1 MILNEK
7 EFIALGEKY
16 GLKIHSKAHLLD
28 RTLYYWYDFP
38 GESNGEF
45 FFIEYEVQSGTV
57 MYAESFS
64 WNPYAKRIIGEKI
77 NEHPM
82 TVEELEKV
90 IVNSIKLYKEKVVKY
105 ELRKVKKDFA

>member
-1 MILNEK
+1 MTLNEK

-38 GESNGEF
+38 GECNGEF
-45 FFIEYEVQSGTV
+45 FFIEYEVQNGMV

-64 WNPYAKRIIGEKI
+64 WNPYAKRIIGSKLKE
-77 NEHPM
+77 NQM

-90 IVNSIKLYKEKVVKY
+90 IVKSIKLYKEKLYKY
-105 ELRKVKKDFA
+105 ELRRVKRDFA

>member
-1 MILNEK
+1 MTLNEK

-38 GESNGEF
+38 GECNGEF
-45 FFIEYEVQSGTV
+45 FFIEYEVLTGTV

-105 ELRKVKKDFA
+105 ELRRVKRDFA

>member
-1 MILNEK
+1 MTLNEK

-16 GLKIHSKAHLLD
+16 GLKIHSKAHLNKS
-28 RTLYYWYDFP
+28 LYYWYDFP
-38 GESNGEF
+38 GETNGEF
-45 FFIEYEVQSGTV
+45 FFIEYESLTGTV

-64 WNPYAKRIIGEKI
+64 WNPYAKRIIGSKLKE
-77 NEHPM
+77 NNM

-90 IVNSIKLYKEKVVKY
+90 IVNSIKLYKEKLFKH

>member
-1 MILNEK
+1 MTLNEK
-7 EFIALGEKY
+7 EFISLGEKY
-16 GLKIHSKAHLLD
+16 GLKIHSKAHLNKS
-28 RTLYYWYDFP
+28 LYYWYDFP

-64 WNPYAKRIIGEKI
+64 WNPYTKRIIGSKL
-77 NEHPM
+77 NESQM

-90 IVNSIKLYKEKVVKY
+90 IVKSIKLYKEKLFKY
-105 ELRKVKKDFA
+105 ELRRVKRDFA

>member
-1 MILNEK
+1 MTLNEK

-16 GLKIHSKAHLLD
+16 GLKIHSKAHLNKS
-28 RTLYYWYDFP
+28 LYYWYDLP

-45 FFIEYEVQSGTV
+45 FFIEYEVLTCTV

-64 WNPYAKRIIGEKI
+64 WNPYAKRIIGSKLKE
-77 NEHPM
+77 NQM

-90 IVNSIKLYKEKVVKY
+90 IVKSIKLYKEKVAKY
-105 ELRKVKKDFA
+105 ELIRVKRDFA

>member
-1 MILNEK
+1 MTLNEK

-38 GESNGEF
+38 GECNGEF
-45 FFIEYEVQSGTV
+45 FFIEYEVLTGTV

-64 WNPYAKRIIGEKI
+64 WNPYAKRIIGDKI
-77 NEHPM
+77 NEAPM

-105 ELRKVKKDFA
+105 ELRRVKRDFA

>member
-1 MILNEK
+1 MTLNEK

-16 GLKIHSKAHLLD
+16 GLKIHSKAHLNKS
-28 RTLYYWYDFP
+28 LYYWYDFP

-45 FFIEYEVQSGTV
+45 FFIEYEVQTGTV

-64 WNPYAKRIIGEKI
+64 WNPYAKRIIGAKLKE
-77 NEHPM
+77 NPM
-82 TVEELEKV
+82 TVEELEQV
-90 IVNSIKLYKEKVVKY
+90 IVKSIKLYKEKLAKY

>member
-16 GLKIHSKAHLLD
+16 GLKIHSKAHLNKS
-28 RTLYYWYDFP
+28 LYYWYDFP
-38 GESNGEF
+38 GECNGEF
-45 FFIEYEVQSGTV
+45 FFIEYEVQTGIV

-64 WNPYAKRIIGEKI
+64 WNPYAKRIIGDKI

-90 IVNSIKLYKEKVVKY
+90 IVKSIKLYKEKLFKY
-105 ELRKVKKDFA
+105 ELRKVKRDFA

>member
-1 MILNEK
+1 MTLNEK

-38 GESNGEF
+38 GECNGEF
-45 FFIEYEVQSGTV
+45 FFIEYEVQTGTV

-64 WNPYAKRIIGEKI
+64 WNPYAKRIISEKI

-105 ELRKVKKDFA
+105 ELRRVKRDFA

>member
-1 MILNEK
+1 MTLNEK

-38 GESNGEF
+38 GECNGEF
-45 FFIEYEVQSGTV
+45 FFIEYEVLTGTV

-64 WNPYAKRIIGEKI
+64 WNPYAKRIIGDKI
-77 NEHPM
+77 NEAPM

-90 IVNSIKLYKEKVVKY
+90 IVNSIKLYKEKLFKY
-105 ELRKVKKDFA
+105 ELRRVKRDFA

>member
-38 GESNGEF
+38 GECNGEF
-45 FFIEYEVQSGTV
+45 FFIEYEVLTGTV

-64 WNPYAKRIIGEKI
+64 WNPYAKRIIGDKI
-77 NEHPM
+77 NESPM

-90 IVNSIKLYKEKVVKY
+90 IVNSIKLYKEKLYKY
-105 ELRKVKKDFA
+105 ELRRVKRDFA

>member
-1 MILNEK
+1 MTLNEK

-38 GESNGEF
+38 GECNGEF
-45 FFIEYEVQSGTV
+45 FFIEYEVQTGTV

-105 ELRKVKKDFA
+105 ELRRVKRDFA

>member
-38 GESNGEF
+38 GECNGEF
-45 FFIEYEVQSGTV
+45 FFIEYEVLTGTV

-64 WNPYAKRIIGEKI
+64 WNPYAKRIIGDKI
-77 NEHPM
+77 NEAPM

-105 ELRKVKKDFA
+105 ELRKVKRDFA

>member
-1 MILNEK
+1 MTLNEK

-28 RTLYYWYDFP
+28 RALYYWYDFP
-38 GESNGEF
+38 GECNGEF
-45 FFIEYEVQSGTV
+45 FFIEYEVLTGTV

-77 NEHPM
+77 NERPM

-90 IVNSIKLYKEKVVKY
+90 IVNSIKLYKEKVFKY

>member
-1 MILNEK
+1 MTLNEK

-38 GESNGEF
+38 GECNGEF
-45 FFIEYEVQSGTV
+45 FFIEYEVQTGTV

>member
-1 MILNEK
+1 MTLNEK

-16 GLKIHSKAHLLD
+16 GLKIHAKAHLNKS
-28 RTLYYWYDFP
+28 LYYWYDFP
-38 GESNGEF
+38 GECNGEF
-45 FFIEYEVQSGTV
+45 FFIEYEVQTGTV

-64 WNPYAKRIIGEKI
+64 WNPYAKRIIGSKLKE
-77 NEHPM
+77 NPM

-90 IVNSIKLYKEKVVKY
+90 IVNSIKLYKEKLFKY

>member
-1 MILNEK
+1 MTLNEK

-16 GLKIHSKAHLLD
+16 GLKIHSKAHLNKS
-28 RTLYYWYDFP
+28 LYYWYDFP

-45 FFIEYEVQSGTV
+45 FFIEYEVQNGMV

-64 WNPYAKRIIGEKI
+64 WNPYAKRIIGSKLKE
-77 NEHPM
+77 NPM

-90 IVNSIKLYKEKVVKY
+90 IVKSIKLYKEKLFKY
-105 ELRKVKKDFA
+105 ELRRVKKDFA

>member
-1 MILNEK
+1 MTLNEK

-38 GESNGEF
+38 GECNGEF
-45 FFIEYEVQSGTV
+45 FFIEYEVLTGTV

-64 WNPYAKRIIGEKI
+64 WNPYAKRIIGDKI
-77 NEHPM
+77 NESPM

-90 IVNSIKLYKEKVVKY
+90 IVNSIKLYKEKLYKY
-105 ELRKVKKDFA
+105 ELRRVKRDFA

>member
-1 MILNEK
+1 MTLNEK

-38 GESNGEF
+38 GECNGEF
-45 FFIEYEVQSGTV
+45 FFIEYEVLTGTV

>member
-16 GLKIHSKAHLLD
+16 GLKIHSKAHLNKS
-28 RTLYYWYDFP
+28 LYYWYDFP

-45 FFIEYEVQSGTV
+45 FFIEYEVQNGMV

-64 WNPYAKRIIGEKI
+64 WNPYAKRIIGSKLKE
-77 NEHPM
+77 NPM

-90 IVNSIKLYKEKVVKY
+90 IVKSIKLYKEKLFKY
-105 ELRKVKKDFA
+105 ELRRVKKDFA